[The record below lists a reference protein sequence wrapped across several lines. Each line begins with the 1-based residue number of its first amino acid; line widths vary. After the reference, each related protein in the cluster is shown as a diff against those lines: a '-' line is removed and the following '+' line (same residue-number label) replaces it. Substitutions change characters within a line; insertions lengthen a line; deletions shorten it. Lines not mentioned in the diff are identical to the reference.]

1 MRISGWLSAL
11 FSLSLLGAGS
21 YCFADLNDLLKPVP
35 GAVGPRGSSS
45 KQTVSTGQKED
56 VLGLN
61 SGPLKSSAS
70 PADGDG
76 VSQKA
81 SQKLVTESELIAA
94 IEKDFPR
101 RFPFKGELKISL
113 ARPWTPLKMP
123 GSDFFAE
130 CIQIAGNSLTSN
142 MSFTLRVVSDGKI
155 VGEWPMQ
162 VRVELWQDCWI
173 SSQRIEKG
181 TVLEFGLLSQK
192 RMDVLREFVAPLTID
207 QDFQG
212 FEVNQPVQA
221 GRPLTRRDIV
231 ERTVVKK
238 GQLVDAVASEG
249 GLNIRMRAMAMEAG
263 PAGAVIRVRNIDSQ
277 KEFVAQ
283 VLNENQVQVRF

>member
-1 MRISGWLSAL
+1 MISFNWHVTVAC
-11 FSLSLLGAGS
+11 LSLLGAGDLC
-21 YCFADLNDLLKPVP
+21 YADLNDLLKPVP
-35 GAVGPRGSSS
+35 GAVGLRSSVGNPQS
-45 KQTVSTGQKED
+45 GLGNAGGVENPPQKVD
-56 VLGLN
+56 
-61 SGPLKSSAS
+61 
-70 PADGDG
+70 
-76 VSQKA
+76 QKT
-81 SQKLVTESELIAA
+81 LTEAELISA

-101 RFPFKGELKISL
+101 RFPFKGELKVSL
-113 ARPWTPLKMP
+113 SRPWTPLKLP

-130 CIQIAGNSLTSN
+130 CIQIGGNSLTTN
-142 MSFTLRVVSDGKI
+142 MGFTLRVVSDGKI

-162 VRVELWQDCWI
+162 VRVELWQEVWV
-173 SSQRIEKG
+173 SMQRIEKS
-181 TVLEFGLLSQK
+181 TVLDSGLLSQK
-192 RMDVLREFVAPLTID
+192 RIDVLREFVAPLTVD
-207 QDFQG
+207 QDLQG

-221 GRPLTRRDIV
+221 GRPITRRDIV

-238 GQLVDAVASEG
+238 GQLVDAVAFEG

>member
-1 MRISGWLSAL
+1 
-11 FSLSLLGAGS
+11 
-21 YCFADLNDLLKPVP
+21 
-35 GAVGPRGSSS
+35 
-45 KQTVSTGQKED
+45 
-56 VLGLN
+56 
-61 SGPLKSSAS
+61 
-70 PADGDG
+70 
-76 VSQKA
+76 
-81 SQKLVTESELIAA
+81 
-94 IEKDFPR
+94 
-101 RFPFKGELKISL
+101 
-113 ARPWTPLKMP
+113 
-123 GSDFFAE
+123 
-130 CIQIAGNSLTSN
+130 

>member
-1 MRISGWLSAL
+1 MISSRWLK
-11 FSLSLLGAGS
+11 SLVYLSFIGAGS

-35 GAVGPRGSSS
+35 GAVAPRGVDPKRSAYVGS
-45 KQTVSTGQKED
+45 KDDRSESVSL
-56 VLGLN
+56 VA
-61 SGPLKSSAS
+61 KSALPQGESENAPPVSA
-70 PADGDG
+70 
-76 VSQKA
+76 
-81 SQKLVTESELIAA
+81 QKLMTEAELIAA

-101 RFPFKGELKISL
+101 RFPFKGELKVSL

-123 GSDFFAE
+123 GPDFFAE
-130 CIQIAGNSLTSN
+130 CIQIAGNGLNSN
-142 MSFTLRVVSDGKI
+142 MGFTVRVVSDGKI

-162 VRVELWQDCWI
+162 VRVELWQDVWI

-181 TVLEFGLLSQK
+181 TVLEAGLLSQK
-192 RMDVLREFVAPLTID
+192 RMDVLREFAVPLTVD
-207 QDFQG
+207 HDLQG
-212 FEVNQPVQA
+212 FEVNQPVQS

-231 ERTVVKK
+231 ERTIVKK

-249 GLNIRMRAMAMEAG
+249 GLNIRMRAMAMEGG

>member
-1 MRISGWLSAL
+1 MRCSNWLSAL
-11 FSLSLLGAGS
+11 ILLPLLGQGS
-21 YCFADLNDLLKPVP
+21 FCYADLNDLLKPVP
-35 GAVGPRGSSS
+35 GAVGHRGAESGRPV
-45 KQTVSTGQKED
+45 QP
-56 VLGLN
+56 GLKGALAHGESEN
-61 SGPLKSSAS
+61 AQ
-70 PADGDG
+70 
-76 VSQKA
+76 QKA
-81 SQKLVTESELIAA
+81 DQKLVTESELIAA

-101 RFPFKGELKISL
+101 RFPFKGELKVSL
-113 ARPWTPLKMP
+113 SRPWLPLKLP

-130 CIQIAGNSLTSN
+130 CIQIAGNGLTSN
-142 MSFTLRVVSDGKI
+142 MAFTLRVVSDGKI

-162 VRVELWQDCWI
+162 VRVELWQDVWI

-181 TVLEFGLLSQK
+181 TVLESELLSQK
-192 RMDVLREFVAPLTID
+192 RMDVLREFIAPLTVD
-207 QDFQG
+207 VDLQG

-221 GRPLTRRDIV
+221 GRPISRRDIV
-231 ERTVVKK
+231 ERTLVKK